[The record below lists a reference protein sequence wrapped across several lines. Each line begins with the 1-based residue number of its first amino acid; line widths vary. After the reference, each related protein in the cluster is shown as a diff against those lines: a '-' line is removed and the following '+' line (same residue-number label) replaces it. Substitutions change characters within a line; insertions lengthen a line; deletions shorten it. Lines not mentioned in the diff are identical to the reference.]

1 MGNISEN
8 KTKTHFCCGEPME
21 AAENN
26 TAWECYSCGRIVLQ
40 KASSGY
46 SYMMCCGQR
55 MIFADDHGTAS
66 CQICGSVEE
75 I

>member
-1 MGNISEN
+1 
-8 KTKTHFCCGEPME
+8 
-21 AAENN
+21 
-26 TAWECYSCGRIVLQ
+26 LQ